1 MIMYQAWIVQDFN
14 GDPYNVI
21 LGEKFATTEDAL
33 EAVKTYESVFGK
45 CGTAH
50 IAPAGTLIKCAPV
63 KHESLLQTI
72 LKWFS

>member
-1 MIMYQAWIVQDFN
+1 MFKAWIVQKFN

-21 LGEKFATTEDAL
+21 LGEQFATTEDAY
-33 EAVKTYESVFGK
+33 EAVRTYESVFGK

-50 IAPAGTLIKCAPV
+50 IAPAGTPIECAPV
-63 KHESLLQTI
+63 KHESLFRTV